1 MRRFLAVLV
10 LAASM
15 AIASSAMAD
24 TPVTFVQSGQQ
35 QLMTLLKQPASAT
48 RDAALTQEFDKLVDY
63 NELTKRCFMGDW
75 PKLTPAQ
82 QAQVTDLIHK
92 LVEKNYKKN
101 LTRTLQ
107 YTVTYSGSG
116 AQGTDT
122 RVKTEATNT
131 SNARD
136 TVQIDYLVTGA
147 GAGPFKIVDI
157 ITENS
162 SLTQSYYN
170 QFSKMLANPAQ
181 GFPYIVQKINE
192 KLAKP

>member
-15 AIASSAMAD
+15 AFASSALAD
-24 TPVTFVQSGQQ
+24 PVTFVQSGQQ
-35 QLMTLLKQPASAT
+35 QLTSLLKQPASAS

-63 NELTKRCFMGDW
+63 NELTKRCFQGDW
-75 PKLTPAQ
+75 SKLTPAQ
-82 QAQVTDLIHK
+82 QTQVTDLIHK

-107 YTVTYSGSG
+107 YTITYSGTG
-116 AQGTDT
+116 VQGTDT

-136 TVQIDYLVTGA
+136 TVQIDYLVTGT
-147 GAGPFKIVDI
+147 GSGPFKIVDI
-157 ITENS
+157 ITEGS
-162 SLTQSYYN
+162 SLTQSYFN
-170 QFSKMLANPAQ
+170 QFTKMLANPAQ
-181 GFPYIVQKINE
+181 GFNYIVQKINE